1 MSDGI
6 VPSWAARR
14 VSRGHSQGVLAAVI
28 LRRGSATTVPRRVWG
43 MDLDFRNS
51 SAWAAFSGVT
61 VMTMRD
67 WDSLKR
73 AMSARGRPRDNQV
86 PSDGLRL
93 DGWGLNSIFGI
104 EQNRNQAANSV

>member
-1 MSDGI
+1 
-6 VPSWAARR
+6 
-14 VSRGHSQGVLAAVI
+14 
-28 LRRGSATTVPRRVWG
+28 

-61 VMTMRD
+61 VMTIRD

-93 DGWGLNSIFGI
+93 MGGG
-104 EQNRNQAANSV
+104 